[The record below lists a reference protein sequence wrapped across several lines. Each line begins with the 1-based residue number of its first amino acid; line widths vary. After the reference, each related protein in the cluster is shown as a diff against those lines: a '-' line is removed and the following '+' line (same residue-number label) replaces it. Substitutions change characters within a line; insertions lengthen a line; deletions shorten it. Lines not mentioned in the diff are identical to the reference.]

1 MRQNHNFTSRTM
13 AEQEREP
20 VSNKQAFSA
29 SNFNII
35 KQKTKNRKGK
45 NNRFQVANTFLEP
58 EETQTIE
65 DDLLNSTNNK
75 SIEIKATP
83 LEKLKLTIPQ
93 QESRDKLIDVL
104 FIIGTIYFCF
114 LTFGVWS
121 TSYHYDDNGKIVAQ
135 SMSYE
140 DIVEKKSFEMLI
152 TQYMECR
159 NLYEKVLNIDKQLA
173 DGKVQPF
180 TLAPNYEAIVT
191 EAETLYTKTEALSID
206 VQYEQIRTM
215 YLTWLKDNLA
225 TYCKNMST
233 AISQNNKEVAQTAL
247 YNREKTYSD
256 FSLITQNIIAMGE
269 IIPGIDL
276 VNIKEWD
283 ATDIY
288 KK

>member
-1 MRQNHNFTSRTM
+1 MRQKHNFTSRTM
-13 AEQEREP
+13 AENEREP
-20 VSNKQAFSA
+20 VSNKQAFS
-29 SNFNII
+29 SFDIELF
-35 KQKTKNRKGK
+35 KTKPKTKKGT
-45 NNRFQVANTFLEP
+45 NTRFQVANTFLEP
-58 EETQTIE
+58 EKQQSTENSFENTIS
-65 DDLLNSTNNK
+65 DDEL
-75 SIEIKATP
+75 KATP
-83 LEKLKLTIPQ
+83 LEKLKLTVPQ

-104 FIIGTIYFCF
+104 FIVGTIYFCF
-114 LTFGVWS
+114 LTFGVWT

-135 SMSYE
+135 PMSYE
-140 DIVEKKSFEMLI
+140 DIVEKKSFETLI

-159 NLYEKVLNIDKQLA
+159 NLYEKILSIDKQLA

-180 TLAPNYEAIVT
+180 TLAPSYEAIVT

-269 IIPGIDL
+269 VIPGIDL